1 VSKEFA
7 FPSFVYAVTQDLRD
21 TSMLLAQ
28 AEAALQG
35 GVRILQYRDKLSAMV
50 EKLHRG
56 RGLKALCLRYNAQLI
71 INDDIVLALATNAD
85 GVHLGADD
93 GSIRDA
99 RRLLP
104 QQCIIGASC
113 YNSVARAQHAIADG
127 ASYVAFGACFDSP
140 TKPSAHRI
148 HLDQLSEFR
157 LALGS
162 ETPICGIGGV
172 TLGNV
177 AQLDRKVNAVALIS
191 ELFGSS
197 AQPKEPEAVR
207 LKVQHFLAETAI
219 VSDPCI

>member
-1 VSKEFA
+1 VSKKFA

-35 GVRILQYRDKLSAMV
+35 GVRILQYRDKLSEMV
-50 EKLHRG
+50 DKLYRG
-56 RGLKALCLRYNAQLI
+56 RGLKALCLKYNAQLI

-85 GVHLGADD
+85 GIHLGADD

-104 QQCIIGASC
+104 EHSIIGASC
-113 YNSVARAQHAIADG
+113 YNSLTLAQQAIADG
-127 ASYVAFGACFDSP
+127 ASYIAFGACFDSP

-148 HLDQLSEFR
+148 YLDQLADFR
-157 LALGS
+157 LALES
-162 ETPICGIGGV
+162 ETPICGIGGI

-177 AQLDRKVNAVALIS
+177 NQLYRSVNAVALIS

-197 AQPKEPEAVR
+197 AQPKAPEAVR

-219 VSDPCI
+219 VSHTCI